1 MTIALAPELEY
12 RLQNEA
18 ARNGQSPD
26 QFAANT
32 LIEKL
37 ESAEQERRQQAIALL
52 QSWIDDGDEAEQ
64 KESWEY
70 LVKALD
76 EDRLSDRKLFPAELK
91 GVSW

>member
-18 ARNGQSPD
+18 ARNGQSLE
-26 QFAANT
+26 QFAATALN
-32 LIEKL
+32 EKL
-37 ESAEQERRQQAIALL
+37 AAAEQDRREQGIALL